1 MSDTIETTSAIREPK
16 RRSRFAAFWIR
27 FLKEKPLGTAC
38 GIIILILILVAT
50 LTALIVSTAISTD
63 WNTWDSLGFEV
74 SPGGAEGDVSNTE
87 QGIKNVFGNT
97 TVVISTLIMTRF
109 VLPMEVVS
117 VVLLAAVIGALALV
131 RDTEVES

>member
-1 MSDTIETTSAIREPK
+1 M
-16 RRSRFAAFWIR
+16 
-27 FLKEKPLGTAC
+27 
-38 GIIILILILVAT
+38 
-50 LTALIVSTAISTD
+50 
-63 WNTWDSLGFEV
+63 
-74 SPGGAEGDVSNTE
+74 SNTE
-87 QGIKNVFGNT
+87 QGIKNVFSNT

>member
-1 MSDTIETTSAIREPK
+1 M
-16 RRSRFAAFWIR
+16 
-27 FLKEKPLGTAC
+27 
-38 GIIILILILVAT
+38 
-50 LTALIVSTAISTD
+50 STAISTD
-63 WNTWDSLGFEV
+63 LNTWDSKGFEV
-74 SPGGAEGDVSNTE
+74 SPGGNEEDMSNTE
-87 QGIKNVFGNT
+87 QGIKNVFSNT